1 MDENSDDTVTAG
13 KSSELLPGWE
23 IFVDWLFVTNA
34 MPQSIEPFSIS
45 LASSSLSDTYETAS
59 RVFAKSNFRKDGCD
73 LPEDCHRFSLSPRE
87 RAGVR
92 GKSAFSYPE
101 ITFGNRYRFRR

>member
-59 RVFAKSNFRKDGCD
+59 RVSAKSNFRKEIWICTTAANV
-73 LPEDCHRFSLSPRE
+73 SPSPWGE
-87 RAGVR
+87 GLVPVR
-92 GKSAFSYPE
+92 KD
-101 ITFGNRYRFRR
+101 